1 MSNVLIVYLRIKT
14 VKCMNL
20 TAELKGSLDVV
31 CANIRHERGG
41 QVVHDKKANRRRL
54 GTRQTDNSP
63 EKVRRIN
70 YKFENFIL

>member
-1 MSNVLIVYLRIKT
+1 
-14 VKCMNL
+14 MNL

-63 EKVRRIN
+63 EKVR
-70 YKFENFIL
+70 NFWHVVATCIAEAPGGHASGV